1 MKKILLMLLFMGT
14 ISIGYGE
21 LQDKLKVEDS
31 YNIVNNNFITYEEYM
46 NIGDNFYLEKD
57 YINSANS
64 YLNAFKIKKDDI
76 RSLEGIARSYEGQ
89 NQIEKALGVYR
100 KILQLDPKNIK
111 AIQKKLILDKKNIF
125 KWSYDIKEEYFE
137 EFETYLKNTN
147 YKNSQDIYTLGSIY
161 MNDKSF
167 ERAYNVF
174 KMDKEKDY
182 RNYFGAATTARFLGK
197 YDTAILFYNKLLSE
211 KPDFYRGYL
220 GLGISYQ
227 LKGDYHK
234 AIENMEKYLLY
245 QEDENVYI
253 AMANIYI
260 AQNKYS
266 SAKEI
271 LEKAQ
276 IKFSDSKKIRKN
288 LGDIYSKLGRKD

>member
-1 MKKILLMLLFMGT
+1 MGT

-21 LQDKLKVEDS
+21 LQDNSKVEDG
-31 YNIVNNNFITYEEYM
+31 YNMVNNNFITYEEYM

-100 KILQLDPKNIK
+100 KILQLDPENIK
-111 AIQKKLILDKKNIF
+111 AVQKKLILDKKNIF
-125 KWSYDIKEEYFE
+125 KWGYDRKEEYFE

-167 ERAYNVF
+167 ERAYNIF
-174 KMDKEKDY
+174 KRDKGNDY
-182 RNYFGAATTARFLGK
+182 RNYFGAATTARFIGK
-197 YDTAILFYNKLLSE
+197 YDASIIFYNKLLSI

-220 GLGISYQ
+220 GLGASYQ
-227 LKGDYHK
+227 MKKNYSM
-234 AIENMEKYLLY
+234 AIKNMEKYLVY
-245 QEDENVYI
+245 HEDENVYI
-253 AMANIYI
+253 GIANIYM
-260 AQNKYS
+260 AENKYS
-266 SAKEI
+266 SAKDI
-271 LEKAQ
+271 LEEAQ
-276 IKFSDSKKIRKN
+276 VKFPNSKRVRKN
-288 LGDIYSKLGRKD
+288 LGYIYSKLGRN